1 VTEEERYKNYFE
13 TFKEV
18 SRLINSTLSLKEVF
32 NRAVKKVSEVM
43 GVKGVTLRLLDEKSK
58 RLELAASYGIS
69 EEYLKKGPVEAD
81 KSVADAM
88 EGIPVAVYDVAH
100 DVRVQYKEAAVKE
113 DVASMLSVPLVLRG
127 KVIGVLRLYTSK
139 PRAFGADEVE
149 FVQALAE
156 QAAIAIENARLYESV
171 KGSYE
176 QLMKDVYRWFEF
188 GAR

>member
-1 VTEEERYKNYFE
+1 MAEEERYKNYFE

-43 GVKGVTLRLLDEKSK
+43 GVKGATLRLLDEKSK